1 VRGAVGRGERGA
13 KRNKRL
19 SNVKK
24 VPGRNGGTLNK
35 LEKGETA
42 NPNGRPKGS
51 ISPKPKLKKLI
62 KDLAAIMDTLT
73 AREKM
78 LAYQLYG
85 IVEADL
91 ALQSVS
97 STVRHL
103 YFMES
108 EFGIKIGVSS
118 NVAKRLNQIKI
129 YAPSAK
135 LLKVVNYAA
144 GFEVNIHNKFSHLN
158 IKGNPA
164 IGVEWFAKSD
174 DLIAFID
181 EIETIENLHS
191 YFNPKS
197 PGQLLLL

>member
-1 VRGAVGRGERGA
+1 MSDKEKNTR
-13 KRNKRL
+13 
-19 SNVKK
+19 
-24 VPGRNGGTLNK
+24 PGRNGGTLK
-35 LEKGETA
+35 SGGA
-42 NPNGRPKGS
+42 NGGGRPKGS
-51 ISPKPKLKKLI
+51 VSAKPKLKKLL
-62 KDLAAIMDTLT
+62 KDLAAITDTLT
-73 AREKM
+73 AREKL

-118 NVAKRLNQIKI
+118 NVAKRLNQIKM
-129 YAPSAK
+129 YAPSVK

-158 IKGNPA
+158 IKGNST
-164 IGVEWFAKSD
+164 IGVEWFFKSD

-181 EIETIENLHS
+181 EIETIENLHN
-191 YFNPKS
+191 YFNPKG
-197 PGQLLLL
+197 PGQLILL